1 MHKKS
6 AGVLRVSPATQQQ
19 LAAAAQFFKI
29 GNADHLAEIVLTAF
43 LEMRAEDP
51 EILFPLMLQQVRP
64 E

>member
-19 LAAAAQFFKI
+19 LAAAQFFKI
-29 GNADHLAEIVLTAF
+29 GNADHLAKIVLTAF
-43 LEMRAEDP
+43 LEMRAEDL